1 MNDQKEWSELPQFI
15 FIPLVI
21 LAMMIISSCTAGG
34 ERNVE
39 DPQEPGATIDSAG
52 KSDEDQMDD
61 NDAENDGQIVDQQ
74 PAPMTRSDRLTPP
87 SKPPASFERVPELN
101 ETPVV
106 GEVPQE
112 IMELV
117 IADVSDKADA
127 GKESINVLRAEH
139 VVWPDGSLGCAKPGE
154 IYTQA
159 QVPGYWV
166 ILDADNVTFDY
177 RITEQGYFM
186 YCEKPGSLI
195 KPGDLGGTPEM

>member
-1 MNDQKEWSELPQFI
+1 MNDQKEWSQLPQFI

-34 ERNVE
+34 ERAVE
-39 DPQEPGATIDSAG
+39 DPQEPGATIGSAG
-52 KSDEDQMDD
+52 QSNEDQMDD
-61 NDAENDGQIVDQQ
+61 NDSENEANVADED
-74 PAPMTRSDRLTPP
+74 PTPMTRSDRLAPP
-87 SKPPASFERVPELN
+87 SEPPGSVERVPELN

-112 IMELV
+112 IMDLV
-117 IADVSDKADA
+117 IADVSDIADA
-127 GKESINVLRAEH
+127 EKESINVLRAEY
-139 VVWPDGSLGCAKPGE
+139 VVWPDGSLGCARPGE
-154 IYTQA
+154 MVTQA
-159 QVPGYWV
+159 QVTGYWV

-186 YCEKPGSLI
+186 HCEKPGSII